1 MNRFVFIGGDTIR
14 SRIYL
19 NFLERANLLP
29 CYAIVLESETTQILP
44 GQISGEQFNSLP
56 VSYGGH
62 EIYFDNLN
70 LSLHSKIE
78 SLNIPCEVLP
88 TANINDS
95 LVVEAISRRSEEL
108 FIYSGFGGAI
118 LEDQVLSMPNKKYLH
133 IHGGYLPTYKGSTT
147 NYYSLLNDN
156 AMGASSIF
164 LTSEIDCGP
173 ILLRKCFP
181 PPKDKTQIDYVY
193 DSVVRGI
200 VLIETLQ
207 ALCGKRNLEA
217 EFNAKEKSQGDHYY
231 IIHPVLKHI
240 AIMGNLNQ
248 ASECA

>member
-1 MNRFVFIGGDTIR
+1 MFIGGDTIR

-19 NFLERANLLP
+19 NFLERSNLLP
-29 CYAIVLESETTQILP
+29 CYAIILESEATQILP
-44 GQISGEQFNSLP
+44 GQISGEQFDLLP
-56 VSYGGH
+56 VSYGGY
-62 EIYFDNLN
+62 EIKFDNLN
-70 LSLHSKIE
+70 ILLRSKIE
-78 SLNIPCEVLP
+78 SLNIPCEILP

-95 LVVEAISRRSEEL
+95 LVVEAISGRSEEL
-108 FIYSGFGGAI
+108 FLYSGFGGAI
-118 LEDQVLSMPNKKYLH
+118 LGDQVLSIPNKRYLH

-164 LTSEIDCGP
+164 LTPEIDCGP

-193 DSVVRGI
+193 DSVARGI

-207 ALCGKRNLEA
+207 AICSKRNLESG
-217 EFNAKEKSQGDHYY
+217 FNDQEKSHGDHYY

-240 AIMGNLNQ
+240 AIMGNLN
-248 ASECA
+248 